1 MSRIIA
7 GSHRGRR
14 LTMPDT
20 GKTRP
25 TTDRVREAL
34 FSAIISWAGTS
45 ALPAE
50 QTLRGLGFCDLFAG
64 SGAVGLE
71 AASRGAAPVLLVEN
85 DRKTALT
92 TAKNVA
98 SLGLGARLLTTK
110 VEALVRQPAEV
121 GFDVVFADPPYDLG
135 AAAVE
140 SVLAAVVE
148 QGWVAPDGLVVVER
162 SRRTSDVSWPSGF
175 DGGWSRRYGETVLF
189 FGRTD
194 EAGPATEAEPH
205 ASPTGQE
212 V

>member
-1 MSRIIA
+1 MSWIIA

-20 GKTRP
+20 PKTRP

-34 FSAIISWAGTS
+34 FSAVISWAGTS

-50 QTLRGLGFCDLFAG
+50 QTLRGLAFCDLFAG

-92 TAKNVA
+92 TSKNVS
-98 SLGLGARLLTTK
+98 SLGLAARVLTTK

-135 AAAVE
+135 APAVQA
-140 SVLAAVVE
+140 VLTAVVE
-148 QGWVAPDGLVVVER
+148 NGWVAPDGLVVVER
-162 SRRTSDVSWPSGF
+162 SRRGSDLSWPSGF
-175 DGGWSRRYGETVLF
+175 DGGWSRRYGETMLF
-189 FGRTD
+189 FGRADLTGSAA
-194 EAGPATEAEPH
+194 ETELH
-205 ASPTGQE
+205 TSPTGQE
-212 V
+212 A